1 MFNFEICVI
10 IASTGD
16 NMITISEA
24 GNRKLNGINK
34 DDIFVVADFDRTIT
48 TGDSKATFALFSLS
62 GLYGSDYER
71 ERTVVHDYYRP
82 IELDETLGY
91 SEKYELMKEWALESY
106 KLMLKY
112 KVRESDIETIVKQK
126 RFLNLRSGA
135 VEFINMLNDLGI
147 PLIIN
152 SAGIGNFIECILKL
166 NGCYSDNVFIS
177 ANFLEFKDDVI
188 VDSITNIIHSMNKY
202 DIRISNEFK
211 KLIKGKK
218 TCVLIGDQLSDLNMD
233 HSLSNDKTI
242 SFGFL
247 ESNVEKNEKLFNEQY
262 DVVLQDS
269 ESFDIIGK
277 LLRLK

>member
-1 MFNFEICVI
+1 MFKLINCVI

-16 NMITISEA
+16 IMIRISEA
-24 GNRKLNGINK
+24 GNRKLNDIDK
-34 DDIFVVADFDRTIT
+34 ADIFVVADFDRTIT
-48 TGDSKATFALFSLS
+48 TGDSKATFALFGLS
-62 GLYGSDYER
+62 GLYGSEYER
-71 ERTVVHDYYRP
+71 KRTEVHDYYRP

-91 SEKYELMKEWALESY
+91 IEKYELMKEWALESY

-112 KVRESDIETIVKQK
+112 RVRESDIETISRENQ
-126 RFLNLRSGA
+126 LLQLRNGV
-135 VEFINMLNDLGI
+135 VEFINTLNELRI

-166 NGCYSDNVFIS
+166 NGCYSDNIFIS
-177 ANFLEFKDDVI
+177 ANFLSFENDVI

-211 KLIKGKK
+211 KLIKDKK

-233 HSLSNDKTI
+233 HNLSNDKTI

-247 ESNVEKNEKLFNEQY
+247 ESNVEENEKLFNEQY
-262 DVVLQDS
+262 DVVLKDS
-269 ESFDIIGK
+269 ETFDTIGK